1 MRTGQKASSLRTH
14 GAGARRR
21 EKEEMGTFEH
31 TLEIEPAQGGAFL
44 AVEALVDTGATFSRL
59 PADIVER
66 LGYVATRRKSF
77 VIADGR
83 TVEMGIC
90 DVKVRMDGETT
101 TTPVMIG
108 DVNTQPLIGAVTLEQ
123 FLVAPDP
130 VNQKLIK
137 VEGLLMMALH
147 GKKYTAAAE
156 KLEPEKNYEPKAAIA
171 LLKQMAYAQFD
182 ETVELHIRTGLDSRH
197 AEQQLRGTIVLP
209 HGLGKSQR
217 VLVFAEGEGLRIAEE
232 AGADEVGGD
241 ALVKKVEGGY
251 LDFQVALATKEMMG
265 KVGRLGRVLGPRG
278 LMPNPRT
285 NTVVE
290 AEDLPRA
297 IRDAKQG
304 RVEFR
309 TDRTN
314 LVHVPFGKI
323 SFSEEA
329 LYENFSALLEAIVR
343 GRPSGA
349 KGQYIRSITVT
360 TTMSPGVRLD
370 PQIAAEMGSAAA

>member
-1 MRTGQKASSLRTH
+1 M
-14 GAGARRR
+14 
-21 EKEEMGTFEH
+21 
-31 TLEIEPAQGGAFL
+31 P
-44 AVEALVDTGATFSRL
+44 
-59 PADIVER
+59 
-66 LGYVATRRKSF
+66 
-77 VIADGR
+77 
-83 TVEMGIC
+83 
-90 DVKVRMDGETT
+90 
-101 TTPVMIG
+101 
-108 DVNTQPLIGAVTLEQ
+108 
-123 FLVAPDP
+123 
-130 VNQKLIK
+130 
-137 VEGLLMMALH
+137 LH

-156 KLEPEKNYEPKAAIA
+156 KLEEGKTYEPKEAIS

-197 AEQQLRGTIVLP
+197 AEQQLRGTLVLP

-217 VLVFAEGEGLRIAEE
+217 VLVFAEGEALRIAEE

-290 AEDLPRA
+290 GEDLPRA

-329 LYENFSALLEAIVR
+329 LYDNFSALLEAIVR

-349 KGQYIRSITVT
+349 KGQYIHTITVT
-360 TTMSPGVRLD
+360 TTMSPGVHLD
-370 PQIAAEMGSAAA
+370 PQIAAAMGSAAAA